1 MTSSQESPEGANAL
15 HRRERSVVVRMN
27 KQIGVVLA
35 LVAAMAATSAWA
47 QQRKKITLDDLII
60 EGNIQKPEAFF
71 ILPRSNLDLSD
82 LERREDLKARIVE
95 AVAESP
101 F

>member
-1 MTSSQESPEGANAL
+1 L